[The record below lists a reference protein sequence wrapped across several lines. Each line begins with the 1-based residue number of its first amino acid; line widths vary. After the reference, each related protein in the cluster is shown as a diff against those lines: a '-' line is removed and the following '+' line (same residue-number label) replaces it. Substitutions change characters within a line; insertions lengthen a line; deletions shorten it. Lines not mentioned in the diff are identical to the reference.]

1 MNELIVSSSPHSKDH
16 RTVRSIMAY
25 VLIALSPAAAASV
38 IYFKWR
44 ALLLIAISVF
54 SCLFF
59 EFIYNL
65 SMKRKQTLSDCSAIV
80 TGVLLAFSLPVSTP
94 LWLPPIGALFAIIV
108 IKMLFGGLGKNIFN
122 PAVAGYL
129 FLFLIFSNFITG
141 GWTKPLDGVSSATP
155 LEYLKNTSGELV
167 TIGDKFSI
175 FDCMVGNV
183 AGSLGET
190 SVVLLLVGGLFL
202 IYKRVISWH
211 IPVSFIGTVAA
222 ITFLFPRFDDI
233 SAFQFMLYHLF
244 SGGLFLAAFFMAT
257 DYSSG
262 PITPLGR
269 IIYGIGCGV
278 ITVLI
283 RYFGG
288 YPDGVCFAILI
299 MNCFARFLDTKTI
312 PKSFGR
318 DRRVFV
324 RYDGFAEAFYKLK
337 TFFNNRSLAKT
348 NKGLESELSVKK
360 NEE

>member
-25 VLIALSPAAAASV
+25 VLIALSPVAAASV

-44 ALLLIAISVF
+44 AFLLIAISVF
-54 SCLFF
+54 SCIFF

-65 SMKRKQTLSDCSAIV
+65 LLKRKQTISDLSVIV
-80 TGVLLAFSLPVSTP
+80 TGVLLAFTLPVSAP
-94 LWLPPIGALFAIIV
+94 LWLPPIGALFAIVV
-108 IKMLFGGLGKNIFN
+108 IKMLFGGLGKSIFN
-122 PAVAGYL
+122 PATAGHL
-129 FLFLIFSNFITG
+129 FMLLIFSSFMTG
-141 GWTKPLDGVSSATP
+141 TWTKPFDTISSATP
-155 LEYLKNTSGELV
+155 LEYLKNASGELV
-167 TIGDKFSI
+167 TIRDKFTV
-175 FDCMVGNV
+175 FDCMIGNV

-190 SVVLLLVGGLFL
+190 SAVLLLLGGLFL
-202 IYKRVISWH
+202 IYKKVITWH

-222 ITFLFPRFDDI
+222 ITFLFPRFSDI
-233 SAFQFMLYHLF
+233 SAFQFMQYHLF

-257 DYSSG
+257 DYSSA

-269 IIYGIGCGV
+269 IIYGIGCGL
-278 ITVLI
+278 ITTLI

-288 YPDGVCFAILI
+288 FPEGVSFAILI
-299 MNCFARFLDTKTI
+299 MNAFARFLDTKTI

-324 RYDGFAEAFYKLK
+324 RYDGFNKLK
-337 TFFNNRSLAKT
+337 LLFDKSLIAKS
-348 NKGLESELSVKK
+348 NGSSSEFSDVSVKK

>member
-25 VLIALSPAAAASV
+25 VLIALSPVAAASV

-44 ALLLIAISVF
+44 ALLLIAISVI
-54 SCLFF
+54 SCVFF
-59 EFIYNL
+59 EFIYNML
-65 SMKRKQTLSDCSAIV
+65 MKRKQTISDCSAIV

-94 LWLPPIGALFAIIV
+94 LWLPPIGALVAIIIV
-108 IKMLFGGLGKNIFN
+108 KMLFGGLGKNIFN
-122 PAVAGYL
+122 PAAAGYL
-129 FLFLIFSNFITG
+129 FLFLIFSNFVSG
-141 GWTKPLDGVSSATP
+141 SWTKPFDSVSSATP
-155 LEYLKNTSGELV
+155 LEYLKNASGELV

-175 FDCMVGNV
+175 FDCMVGNIP
-183 AGSLGET
+183 GGLGET
-190 SVVLLLVGGLFL
+190 SAVLLMLGGLFL
-202 IYKRVISWH
+202 IYKKVITWH
-211 IPVSFIGTVAA
+211 IPVSFIGTVAV
-222 ITFLFPRFDDI
+222 ITFFFPRFDDI
-233 SAFQFMLYHLF
+233 LAFQYMQYHLF

-269 IIYGIGCGV
+269 IIYGMGCGL

-299 MNCFARFLDTKTI
+299 MNCFARYLDTKTI

-318 DRRVFV
+318 ERRVFI
-324 RYDGFAEAFYKLK
+324 RYDGFAEALYKLK
-337 TFFNNRSLAKT
+337 TFFNVKS
-348 NKGLESELSVKK
+348 NKASVPETVDVPVNE

>member
-1 MNELIVSSSPHSKDH
+1 MNEFIVSSSPHSKDH
-16 RTVRSIMAY
+16 RTVRSMMAY

-44 ALLLIAISVF
+44 ALLMIVISVF
-54 SCLFF
+54 SCLLF
-59 EFIYNL
+59 EFIYNIL
-65 SMKRKQTLSDCSAIV
+65 KKRKQTISDCSAIV
-80 TGVLLAFSLPVSTP
+80 TGVLLAFSLPISTP

-108 IKMLFGGLGKNIFN
+108 VKMLFGGLGKNIFN
-122 PAVAGYL
+122 PAAAGYF
-129 FLFLIFSNFITG
+129 FLLLIFSNFMTG
-141 GWTKPLDGVSSATP
+141 TWAKPFDSVSSATP
-155 LEYLKNTSGELV
+155 LEYLKNASGELV

-175 FDCMVGNV
+175 FDCMIGNI
-183 AGSLGET
+183 AGGLGET
-190 SVVLLLVGGLFL
+190 SAVLLLLGGLFL
-202 IYKRVISWH
+202 IYKRVITWH
-211 IPVSFIGTVAA
+211 IPVSFIGTVAV

-233 SAFQFMLYHLF
+233 SAFQFMQYHLF

-269 IIYGIGCGV
+269 IIYGIGCGI

-299 MNCFARFLDTKTI
+299 MNCFARYLDTKTI

-318 DRRVFV
+318 ERRVFV
-324 RYDGFAEAFYKLK
+324 RYDGFAEAVYKLK
-337 TFFNNRSLAKT
+337 VLFSAKS
-348 NKGLESELSVKK
+348 NKVSEPEIMDVSVKE